1 MELNQRELKA
11 LYISLKEMCS
21 NVDCDAFLCLDREVS

>member
-11 LYISLKEMCS
+11 MYVSLKEMCS
-21 NVDCDAFLCLDREVS
+21 NVDCDSIPMFRQGSK

>member
-11 LYISLKEMCS
+11 LYISLRRCVVMWI
-21 NVDCDAFLCLDREVS
+21 VIVFLCLDREVS